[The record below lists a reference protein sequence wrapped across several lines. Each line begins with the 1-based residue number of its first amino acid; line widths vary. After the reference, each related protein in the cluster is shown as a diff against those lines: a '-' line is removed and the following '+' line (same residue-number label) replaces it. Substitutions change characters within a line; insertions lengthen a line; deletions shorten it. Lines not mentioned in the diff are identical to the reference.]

1 MIFSDTREWNLI
13 PKSPFH
19 KLTTERIY
27 MIVTRIV
34 QRVNEY
40 IIQTGNPYNK
50 VTISPEIFALV
61 QTSYFM
67 KSYWKQGTSSSQK
80 DQCVGMLG
88 GTIPVYVD
96 VNLEAELFYIENHEE
111 TEYKPMAGRFVGIKE
126 LEGELFNGEVHSG
139 DW

>member
-1 MIFSDTREWNLI
+1 MIFSDTREWTVKLET
-13 PKSPFH
+13 PFH

-40 IIQTGNPYNK
+40 IIETGNPYNK

-67 KSYWKQGTSSSQK
+67 KSYWKQGTASSQK
-80 DQCVGMLG
+80 DQCVGMLS

-96 VNLEAELFYIENHEE
+96 VNLEAELFYIETHEE
-111 TEYKPMAGRFVGIKE
+111 SEYKPMAGRLVGIKE
-126 LEGELFNGEVHSG
+126 LEGELFDGEVHS
-139 DW
+139 DNW

>member
-1 MIFSDTREWNLI
+1 MIFSDTREWTMKADEN
-13 PKSPFH
+13 FNR
-19 KLTTERIY
+19 LTPERVA
-27 MIVTRIV
+27 MIITRIV

-40 IIQTGNPYNK
+40 IILTGNVYNK

-67 KSYWKQGTSSSQK
+67 KSYWRQGTASSQK

-96 VNLEAELFYIENHEE
+96 VNLEAEIFYVETHEE
-111 TEYKPMAGRFVGIKE
+111 TEYKPMAGRFVGVKE